1 MIRIYIFIYFIL
13 VFSNSLQSQSING
26 ILKDTN
32 NKNITTSSNIIL
44 KDLLTNEILD
54 FKVVYDGRFT
64 FKIKKTYKNL
74 LLETKVFGYQN
85 YEQKIE
91 NINSNKQYDLELILI
106 KDAITSLD
114 EVIVTSKK
122 RFEIKKDTIVY
133 NIDAYKDGSER
144 KVIDIIK
151 KLPGI
156 EVNNN
161 SGKIKYN
168 GKFIETVLLEGDN
181 LFDENYTI
189 GTKNINIDIIKGIE
203 AIDKY
208 SKNPLLKGIENSDKV
223 VLNLLL
229 KNNKIDLSGSS
240 DIKLGMFS
248 DKIASNLNT
257 NFIGI
262 TKKNKNFSTFSYNNV
277 GDNLTPFNYSDSSIN
292 MENYT
297 DENFK
302 IHKVIPEFSINNEKS
317 NINNQLFTNINNLVT
332 LNNKA
337 KLKIN
342 LYYLEDK
349 ITNNQFITNNFSFNN
364 TNFTTF
370 DSIAIYKKPTQIR
383 TDFNINYLLTKN
395 SNLEYDFSL
404 TSEEITTSNTINSN
418 NNNQFNSLLNSNDLI
433 FKQALVYTKKVLD
446 NKAYQLKIK
455 NIVQNLDQNYN
466 LTTSNNLNFQDIKS
480 SKIHTDI
487 NGLLFGRDKKN
498 NKYKF
503 VFGSLLNNT
512 DFNSSLNHAKS
523 ENINDVTYFKSKLYT
538 SVNYSFNQGNWTF
551 TPKIYLN
558 LVSQK
563 LENYADESK
572 LNQTNLIVNPS
583 FETNYKINRVSFIVS
598 KIYVE
603 NSTNVEDYLFPNQ
616 ILINNRVTKTN
627 KPDLSLQK
635 SQNLSMYYF
644 NNNLYDQ
651 FQMNLGIN
659 ANRVKGNFFSNSTI
673 NEDTMQLSYFFLPEY
688 NSIYSLN
695 FNISKYLPF
704 IESTLKFSSNYSIY
718 NFKNIVNNSSLRE
731 NTNKGLNLNLFA
743 KTAFDGIFN
752 FQNDFSYTSTLS
764 ENNTNNS
771 IFNNAFINNTFKTII
786 TPTNKLFSE
795 ISYNFFYPNLKN
807 ATNYNFI
814 DFNLRYKTRD
824 YNIGLVVKNILN
836 ENSFQDVQVTD
847 YATTIFRSS
856 ILPRHFLIDFS
867 INF

>member
-1 MIRIYIFIYFIL
+1 MIRKYIFIYFIV
-13 VFSNSLQSQSING
+13 VFSNSLKSQSING

-54 FKVVYDGRFT
+54 FKVVYEGRFT

-74 LLETKVFGYQN
+74 FLETKVFGYQN

-91 NINSNKQYDLELILI
+91 NININKQYDLELILI
-106 KDAITSLD
+106 KDSITSLD

-181 LFDENYTI
+181 LFDENYSV

-229 KNNKIDLSGSS
+229 KKNKLDLSGSS

-248 DKIASNLNT
+248 DKIASNINT

-262 TKKNKNFSTFSYNNV
+262 TKTNKNFSTFSFNNV
-277 GDNLTPFNYSDSSIN
+277 GENLTPFNYSDSSIN

-297 DENFK
+297 DESFK

-332 LNNKA
+332 LTDKS

-342 LYYLEDK
+342 LYYLKDK

-370 DSIAIYKKPTQIR
+370 DSIAIHKKPTQIR
-383 TDFNINYLLTKN
+383 TDFNINYLLSKN

-418 NNNQFNSLLNSNDLI
+418 NNNQFNSILNSNDLV
-433 FKQALVYTKKVLD
+433 FKQAIVYTKKVLE

-455 NIVQNLDQNYN
+455 NIIQNLNQNYN
-466 LTTSNNLNFQDIKS
+466 LITSNSLNSQDIKS

-487 NGLLFGRDKKN
+487 SGLLFGRDKKN

-512 DFNSSLNHAKS
+512 DFNSSFENATS
-523 ENINDVTYFKSKLYT
+523 EKTNDVTYFNSKLYANF
-538 SVNYSFNQGNWTF
+538 NYSFNIDNWTF
-551 TPKIYLN
+551 APKISLN

-563 LENYADESK
+563 LENYTDESK
-572 LNQTNLIVNPS
+572 LNQNNLIVNPS

-627 KPDLSLQK
+627 KPNLSLQK

-659 ANRVKGNFFSNSTI
+659 VNRVKGNFFSNSTI

-743 KTAFDGIFN
+743 KTAFDCIFN

-795 ISYNFFYPNLKN
+795 ISYNFFSPNLKN

-814 DFNLRYKTRD
+814 DFNLRYKTSD

-847 YATTIFRSS
+847 YSTNIFSTS

-867 INF
+867 ISF